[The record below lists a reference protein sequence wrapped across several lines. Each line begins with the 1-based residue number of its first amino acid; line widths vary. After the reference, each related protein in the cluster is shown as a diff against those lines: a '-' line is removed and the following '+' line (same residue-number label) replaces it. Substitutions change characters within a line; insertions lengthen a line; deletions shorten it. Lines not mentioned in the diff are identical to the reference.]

1 MSPHLTAVEAGAI
14 FSEDKAKNS
23 PDTKMTGS
31 WMFFHAENM
40 EKARE
45 WLEND
50 ICECGAVESPP
61 PARPSDALE
70 RD

>member
-1 MSPHLTAVEAGAI
+1 MLIVPSAGRVRLQLTVPLAMTVEAGAI
-14 FSEDKAKNS
+14 FSDDKAKNN

-31 WMFFHAENM
+31 WMFFQAENM

-50 ICECGAVESPP
+50 ICEC
-61 PARPSDALE
+61 ARRA
-70 RD
+70 